1 MHTLRRNLKVQG
13 KPAIEIWDTVISL
26 FANILMII
34 IEFILFYFLTK
45 TVKIFKY
52 PFAFITLP
60 FMYNGN
66 FRGTIPIYY
75 AFSPRKQS
83 WKLFFEHFIPS

>member
-13 KPAIEIWDTVISL
+13 NPDVEIWGTVISL

-34 IEFILFYFLTK
+34 IEFILFLLRFILFYFLTK

-52 PFAFITLP
+52 PFTFITLP
-60 FMYNGN
+60 F
-66 FRGTIPIYY
+66 
-75 AFSPRKQS
+75 
-83 WKLFFEHFIPS
+83 